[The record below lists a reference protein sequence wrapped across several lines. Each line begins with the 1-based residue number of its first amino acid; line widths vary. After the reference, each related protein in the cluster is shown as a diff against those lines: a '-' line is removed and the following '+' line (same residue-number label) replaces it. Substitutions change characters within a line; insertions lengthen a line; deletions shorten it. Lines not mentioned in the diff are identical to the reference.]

1 MMMRKR
7 FGIALVV
14 AAAAAIAGDVP
25 AVAQAGSSAADGLK
39 RQIERRFDVLPLR
52 DGLALRPKSTTHGV
66 RSIELT
72 GGTIAIDGAPAT
84 GADVRDKL
92 GADAELVLRLSY
104 LDADARRAMFGPS
117 DATHTAPPTLPPG
130 APEAPEA
137 PEAPSAPAPLRT
149 RHSDARVR
157 IGGSVTVDADETV
170 SDVVVIGGTARV
182 MGEVDGDL
190 VVIGGA
196 AYLGPHAEVRKDVTV
211 IGGTL
216 SRDPGAHVGGRV
228 NDVGPGANLRGW
240 RFGRPPFNRT
250 FLFGSVWGGLF
261 AFVSTLCYLAA
272 LCLFGFLVVLIDR
285 GYVERVAARAAAEPI
300 KAGVVGLLA
309 QLLFIPL
316 LVVTIL
322 VLVITIIGIPL
333 LVLVPFA
340 VLALVVFFFV
350 GFTAVAYRIG
360 GLVTARTGSVA
371 NPYVTAVVGILVVMS
386 PLIVGRILGIGGS
399 ILLPL
404 TLPVLLIGFLAEYL
418 AWTVGFGA
426 VALNR
431 FDRRTG

>member
-1 MMMRKR
+1 MMIRKR
-7 FGIALVV
+7 LGIALVV
-14 AAAAAIAGDVP
+14 VAAAASAGDLHA
-25 AVAQAGSSAADGLK
+25 AVQAGSAAADGLK
-39 RQIERRFDVLPLR
+39 RQVERRFDVLPLR
-52 DGLALRPKSTTHGV
+52 DGLALRPKSAGRGV

-104 LDADARRAMFGPS
+104 LDADARRAMFGS
-117 DATHTAPPTLPPG
+117 ANATETAPPPP
-130 APEAPEA
+130 AAV
-137 PEAPSAPAPLRT
+137 PEAPSEPAPPRT

-157 IGGSVTVDADETV
+157 IGGSVTVDADESV

-182 MGEVDGDL
+182 LGAVDGD
-190 VVIGGA
+190 VVVVGGA
-196 AYLGPHAEVRKDVTV
+196 AYLGPHADVGKDITV
-211 IGGTL
+211 IGGAL

-228 NDVGPGANLRGW
+228 NQVGRGVSVRGW
-240 RFGRPPFNRT
+240 PFGRMPFGST
-250 FLFGSVWGGLF
+250 FLFGSTWSRLF
-261 AFVSTLCYLAA
+261 KFISTLCYLAV
-272 LCLFGFLVVLIDR
+272 LCLFGFVAVLIDR

-316 LVVTIL
+316 LFVTII
-322 VLVITIIGIPL
+322 VLVVTIIGIPL

-340 VLALVVFFFV
+340 VLALVVFWFV

-360 GLVTARTGSVA
+360 GLVTARTGYALS
-371 NPYVTAVVGILVVMS
+371 PYLTAVVGILVVMS
-386 PLIVGRILGIGGS
+386 PLIVGRLLGIGGP

-404 TLPVLLIGFLAEYL
+404 TLPLLMIGFLAEYL
-418 AWTVGFGA
+418 TWTVGFGA

-431 FDRRTG
+431 FDRRAG

>member
-52 DGLALRPKSTTHGV
+52 DGLALRPKSATHGV

-92 GADAELVLRLSY
+92 GADADLVLRLSY
-104 LDADARRAMFGPS
+104 LDADARRAMFGPP
-117 DATHTAPPTLPPG
+117 DATHTAPPPSP
-130 APEAPEA
+130 PEAPEA
-137 PEAPSAPAPLRT
+137 PAAPPAPAPLRT

-190 VVIGGA
+190 VVVGGA

-240 RFGRPPFNRT
+240 RFGRAPFNRT

-322 VLVITIIGIPL
+322 VLVITIVGIPL

-386 PLIVGRILGIGGS
+386 PLIVGRILGIGGP

>member
-7 FGIALVV
+7 LRIALVI
-14 AAAAAIAGDVP
+14 AAAAAVAGDAP
-25 AVAQAGSSAADGLK
+25 AAAQAGSAAADGLK

-52 DGLALRPKSTTHGV
+52 DGLALRPKSATHGV

-72 GGTIAIDGAPAT
+72 GGIIAIDGAPAT

-104 LDADARRAMFGPS
+104 LDVDARRAMFSTS
-117 DATHTAPPTLPPG
+117 DATPTAPPPAAPG
-130 APEAPEA
+130 DREA
-137 PEAPSAPAPLRT
+137 PEAPSAPAPPRT

-170 SDVVVIGGTARV
+170 SDVVVIGGAAHV
-182 MGEVDGDL
+182 MGEVDGDV

-196 AYLGPHAEVRKDVTV
+196 AYLGPHAEIRKDVTV
-211 IGGTL
+211 IGGAL

-228 NDVGPGANLRGW
+228 NEVGPGVSLRGW
-240 RFGRPPFNRT
+240 RFGRLPVGAT
-250 FLFGSVWGGLF
+250 FLFGSMWGGLF

-322 VLVITIIGIPL
+322 VLVVTIIGIPL

-340 VLALVVFFFV
+340 VLALVVFFFI

-360 GLVTARTGSVA
+360 GLVTARTGSLL
-371 NPYVTAVVGILVVMS
+371 NPYLTAVVGILVVMS
-386 PLIVGRILGIGGS
+386 PLIVGRMLGIGGP

-404 TLPVLLIGFLAEYL
+404 TLPVLMIGFLAEYL

-431 FDRRTG
+431 FDRRAG